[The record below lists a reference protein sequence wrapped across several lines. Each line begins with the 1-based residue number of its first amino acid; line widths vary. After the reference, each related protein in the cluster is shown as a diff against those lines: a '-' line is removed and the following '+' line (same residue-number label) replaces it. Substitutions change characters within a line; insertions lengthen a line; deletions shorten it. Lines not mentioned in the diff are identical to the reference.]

1 MQQVYQIVYIIAIA
15 RNVKK
20 IFSVIN
26 FYFVYAALFVAL
38 VAYGLEL
45 MILKMMIMNAA
56 ISEIVVE
63 WEIVIYIA
71 SKIMYIVVIKI
82 KIKTKKENIA
92 ALVKEK
98 IVLLIFLMN

>member
-1 MQQVYQIVYIIAIA
+1 M
-15 RNVKK
+15 
-20 IFSVIN
+20 
-26 FYFVYAALFVAL
+26 
-38 VAYGLEL
+38 AYGLEL

>member
-1 MQQVYQIVYIIAIA
+1 
-15 RNVKK
+15 
-20 IFSVIN
+20 
-26 FYFVYAALFVAL
+26 
-38 VAYGLEL
+38 
-45 MILKMMIMNAA
+45 MMIMNAA